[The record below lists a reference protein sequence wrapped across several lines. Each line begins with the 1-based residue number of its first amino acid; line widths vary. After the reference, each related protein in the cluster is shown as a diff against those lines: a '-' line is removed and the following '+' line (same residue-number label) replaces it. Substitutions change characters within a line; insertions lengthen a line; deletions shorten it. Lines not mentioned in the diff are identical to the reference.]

1 MTDKIELIGNSLIQ
15 HGKENNRIYL
25 MKLAKEDYPGIVSYM
40 DNLASHDGYTKII
53 AKVPANLK
61 SSFLKAGYEYEAYI
75 KNFYNEDEDV
85 YFLSKYFTQ
94 ERQDFINKNDILTVT
109 QFCIEKATLS
119 EIPKLDEKFHIQ
131 QLSKEHISKIIELYK
146 SVFESYPFPIFDGNY
161 ILKTMNKNINYF
173 GIFENEKLVALA
185 SSEMDLVNLNTEMT
199 DFATLH
205 EYRGNNF
212 SFHLL
217 KEMEK
222 DAKAKGIKTAYTIAR
237 AKSTGI
243 NMTFTKMDYEFGGTL
258 INNTNICGN
267 IETMNVWYKTLS

>member
-1 MTDKIELIGNSLIQ
+1 MGIGDWT
-15 HGKENNRIYL
+15 
-25 MKLAKEDYPGIVSYM
+25 LAPYM
-40 DNLASHDGYTKII
+40 EIPQS
-53 AKVPANLK
+53 
-61 SSFLKAGYEYEAYI
+61 
-75 KNFYNEDEDV
+75 NFYIGVIEPDA
-85 YFLSKYFTQ
+85 
-94 ERQDFINKNDILTVT
+94 
-109 QFCIEKATLS
+109 FCINEGC
-119 EIPKLDEKFHIQ
+119 
-131 QLSKEHISKIIELYK
+131 
-146 SVFESYPFPIFDGNY
+146 IFDGNY